1 MQLLFSLFILTFSV
15 NVLAWQPTKSTTV
28 FIGYSPGSGNE
39 QSFRGVAA
47 EIERTNPGVHFVIQ
61 NMPGGD
67 GVVSVNHSFKLPPDG
82 YSLNVTG
89 NLSTWVT
96 NDAFNPEIVQYKLDD
111 LYPVLSLAT
120 SPQCIVARA
129 DSKIS
134 NARDFVKYIQN
145 PNKPVNIAIGSTVQ
159 YLIFG
164 LVMTKGGGDQ
174 NLVKQVMYR
183 GPAQALLDVAGG
195 QTEFGM
201 MPLSVAAPMLKSGKV
216 KLIALTGT
224 KRPKGFEH
232 AEVMNDVLP
241 GVVVNAMWNIT
252 LPKNTPQD
260 VVDWYVKTFSTAIRS
275 ENVRRYFEENYMIA
289 ATDLDPNTAQ
299 KELDELRAKYLP
311 AALKLKK
318 DISNY
323 SN

>member
-1 MQLLFSLFILTFSV
+1 MKKLLLTLLLIPA
-15 NVLAWQPTKSTTV
+15 LAFAWEPTRPITAY
-28 FIGYSPGSGNE
+28 IGYGPGSGNE
-39 QSFRGVAA
+39 QSFRGVIA
-47 EIERTNPGVHFVIQ
+47 EIERTNPKVSFVVQ

-67 GVVSVNHSFKLPPDG
+67 GVISVNHSSKMPPDG

-96 NDAFNPEIVQYKLDD
+96 NEAFNSDITQYKLDD
-111 LYPVLSLAT
+111 LYPILSLAT

-134 NARDFVKYIQN
+134 TAKDFVKYIQQ
-145 PNKPVNIAIGSTVQ
+145 PGKPVNIAIGSTVQ

-164 LVMTKGGGDQ
+164 LVMSKGNGDTK
-174 NLVKQVMYR
+174 LVKQIMYK

-195 QTEFGM
+195 HTEFGM
-201 MPLSVAAPMLKSGKV
+201 MPLSVAAPMIKSGKV

-224 KRPKGFEH
+224 ARPKGFEK
-232 AEVMNDVLP
+232 AEVINDVLP

-252 LPKNTPQD
+252 LPKNTPKE

-275 ENVRRYFEENYMIA
+275 NNVHRFFEENYMIA
-289 ATDLDPNTAQ
+289 AVDLDPKSAR
-299 KELDELRAKYLP
+299 KELLELQNEYLP
-311 AALKLKK
+311 ISLKLKK
-318 DISNY
+318 EMSR
-323 SN
+323 